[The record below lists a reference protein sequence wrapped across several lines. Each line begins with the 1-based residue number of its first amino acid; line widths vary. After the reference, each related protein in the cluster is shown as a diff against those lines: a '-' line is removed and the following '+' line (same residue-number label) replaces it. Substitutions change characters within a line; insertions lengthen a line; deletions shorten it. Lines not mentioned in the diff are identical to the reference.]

1 MNPFNVIILILL
13 TSCLAIQ
20 AAQYT
25 LTSNDLIGK
34 TQKVIIQKSDT
45 WHHLAIQHEISIQ
58 DLKHANPHLTHPNQI
73 KAKSQLILP
82 KQYILP
88 PKAYRNGIV
97 INMPEQRLY
106 FFPKNDQ
113 SKVYTYPVAMGRSGW
128 QTPTGPTKVISKTK
142 DPTWFIPESI
152 REYTLDQKGRMLPEL
167 IPAGPDNPLGTRAIY
182 LKFKNILIHG
192 TNNESS
198 IGKLVS
204 SGCIRMYNH
213 HVEALFA
220 QVEPG
225 TPVII
230 LNHPIK
236 AGQKDNELYL
246 EIHPPVPTEEL
257 ELNDYNHSNILQSIE
272 DYHLDL
278 SDMIDWDK
286 ARIMQQ
292 RPTGIPTPISQPI
305 QDKLTQP
312 VIDNIVTKKAAD
324 SIQVT
329 SLTEQDD
336 IE

>member
-1 MNPFNVIILILL
+1 MKPFKIMITILI
-13 TSCLAIQ
+13 TSLHTIQ
-20 AAQYT
+20 ATQYT
-25 LTSNDLIGK
+25 YTSDDLIGE
-34 TQKVIIQKSDT
+34 TQKLFIQKPET
-45 WHHLAIQHEISIQ
+45 WHHLSMQHEISIK
-58 DLKHANPHLTHPNQI
+58 DLKQANPHLKHPEHI
-73 KAKSQLILP
+73 KAKSQLTLP

-97 INMPEQRLY
+97 INIPEQRLY
-106 FFPKNDQ
+106 FFPKDDP

-128 QTPTGPTKVISKTK
+128 QTPTGHTQVISKKK

-152 REYTLDQKGRMLPEL
+152 REYNLDQKGRMLPEL
-167 IPAGPDNPLGTRAIY
+167 IPPGPDNPLGTRAIY

-192 TNNESS
+192 TNNPSS
-198 IGKLVS
+198 IGQLVS

-236 AGQKDNELYL
+236 AGHKDNQLYL

-272 DYHLDL
+272 DDHLDL
-278 SDMIDWDK
+278 SYMIDWDK

-292 RPTGIPTPISQPI
+292 RPTGIPTLISQPI
-305 QDKLTQP
+305 QEELTQP
-312 VIDNIVTKKAAD
+312 VIDNVATQKAAD
-324 SIQVT
+324 SIQST
-329 SLTEQDD
+329 NLTAQDD